1 MASTCSEWPFDRWSS
16 LKLVHNPSCP
26 LPIWIDICHMS
37 VYIYICIHTYIHI
50 HIYTQDP
57 HIYSNSNCSKNN
69 DPSYP
74 SYLFAIVALSI
85 LSTQNIIN
93 IYIICIHI
101 YIYTS
106 IYICIY
112 IDIYIYAHV
121 HIYRERERDPPK
133 QETLPPSARHRL
145 VASRFKEHGTEE
157 PLQP

>member
-37 VYIYICIHTYIHI
+37 VYIYMHTYIHI

-93 IYIICIHI
+93 IYIYNMYTYLHIHI
-101 YIYTS
+101 YLHMYL
-106 IYICIY
+106 YRY
-112 IDIYIYAHV
+112 IYIYAHV